1 MARQRLIIL
10 TGIGLL
16 LLICGGGPAALLA
29 AGRNTDYPGA
39 DLTDRYRRFSLSGQP
54 LLRSSATFTTS
65 DTPRQIRDYYD
76 RQFGLV
82 DGNLAMP
89 QCVLLTSTE
98 RGLLFDHRRNVT
110 FCEASRGRT
119 LLVEDVFLLR

>member
-1 MARQRLIIL
+1 MSRQHLIML

-16 LLICGGGPAALLA
+16 VLLFGGGTAVLLA
-29 AGRNTDYPGA
+29 AERHADYPGA
-39 DLTDRYRRFSLSGQP
+39 SLTDRYRRFSPGGQP
-54 LLRSSATFTTS
+54 LLRSTATFTTT

-76 RQFGLV
+76 REFGLV

-89 QCVLLTSTE
+89 QCVLLTSTT
-98 RGLLFDHRRNVT
+98 RNFFFDHRRNVT
-110 FCEASRGRT
+110 FCEASQGRT